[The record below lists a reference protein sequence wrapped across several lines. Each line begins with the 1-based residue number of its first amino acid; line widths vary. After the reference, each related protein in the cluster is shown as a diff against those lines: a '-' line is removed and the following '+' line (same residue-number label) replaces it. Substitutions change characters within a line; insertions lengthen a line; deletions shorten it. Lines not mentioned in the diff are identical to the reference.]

1 MSRSDDGSILK
12 EEIDAK
18 FERDQTPSEIRSLVM
33 HLFDKTIEKA
43 REDAA

>member
-1 MSRSDDGSILK
+1 LK

-18 FERDQTPSEIRSLVM
+18 FERDQTPNEIRGLIM

-43 REDAA
+43 REEAA